1 MLIGEL
7 PSCQTVILSLTL
19 CFRVE
24 WAVAEAIWD
33 MTTEVQALSYRS
45 RSFGLSSF
53 PEVTVSKFYR
63 RYEIKA

>member
-7 PSCQTVILSLTL
+7 SSCQTVILSLSL

-24 WAVAEAIWD
+24 WTVAEAIWD

-53 PEVTVSKFYR
+53 S
-63 RYEIKA
+63 